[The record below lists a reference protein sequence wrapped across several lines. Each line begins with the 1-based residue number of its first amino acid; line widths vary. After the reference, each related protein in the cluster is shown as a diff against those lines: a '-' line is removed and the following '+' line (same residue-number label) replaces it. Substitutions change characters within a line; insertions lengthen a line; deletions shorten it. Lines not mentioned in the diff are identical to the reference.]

1 VVSDLNI
8 ETTTILNEVENI
20 IDENSKMESTTISNE
35 NQVED
40 IGKFFFN
47 FFFELNHLIFY
58 YNKEAKNNVSNSSVF
73 SAEVDQNNIES
84 TTILNEVDK
93 IKVENLEID
102 STGEFN
108 DDVIDSQSFVTNQQ
122 TSGIFN

>member
-1 VVSDLNI
+1 MNI
-8 ETTTILNEVENI
+8 ETTKILNEVEKI
-20 IDENSKMESTTISNE
+20 ESTTISNE

-40 IGKFFFN
+40 KGKFFLICF
-47 FFFELNHLIFY
+47 LNQIINFY

-73 SAEVDQNNIES
+73 SDEVDQKQVENLNIET
-84 TTILNEVDK
+84 TTILNEVNQ
-93 IKVENLEID
+93 IKVENIEID
-102 STGEFN
+102 STGELN

>member
-1 VVSDLNI
+1 
-8 ETTTILNEVENI
+8 
-20 IDENSKMESTTISNE
+20 M
-35 NQVED
+35 
-40 IGKFFFN
+40 
-47 FFFELNHLIFY
+47 FFELNHLIFY